1 MFRHGHGKDLSM
13 LRHLVAFIIRRID
26 ESHRGQTLVEYGLL
40 LSFVA
45 LAVIGILLL
54 FGPGVSGLYQ
64 SFFDE
69 MP

>member
-1 MFRHGHGKDLSM
+1 M
-13 LRHLVAFIIRRID
+13 LRHLVALIVRRID
-26 ESHRGQTLVEYGLL
+26 DSQRGQTLVEYGLL